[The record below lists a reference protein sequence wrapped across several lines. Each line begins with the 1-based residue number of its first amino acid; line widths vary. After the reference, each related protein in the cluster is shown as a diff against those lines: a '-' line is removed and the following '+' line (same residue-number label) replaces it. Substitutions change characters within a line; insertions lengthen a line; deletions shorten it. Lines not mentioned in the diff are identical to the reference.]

1 MPGGLITRSVA
12 SSEDSMKPQV
22 IMHMMSSIDGRIVT
36 SDWPEDVGGGDL
48 YERVHADLRGDAWI
62 VGRTTMAE
70 FAAGEPR
77 PVRTEKR
84 FPRETWKASKAGK
97 GPYGI
102 AFDRHGK
109 LHLNKGDVNG
119 DPLII
124 VLTTSV
130 SDDHLAELRRDGISY
145 VFSGTDDVD
154 LAAVLE
160 ILRKEFGIERLLL
173 EGGGGINGAFLA
185 AGLINEI
192 SLLIMPLADGAE
204 GTPTLFD
211 RIRGSARLL
220 KLQSVTK
227 LEHDVLHLRY
237 EMT

>member
-1 MPGGLITRSVA
+1 
-12 SSEDSMKPQV
+12 MKPHV

-36 SDWPEDVGGGDL
+36 TNWPKNYDVGDL

-62 VGRTTMAE
+62 VGRATMAE

-77 PVRTEKR
+77 PIRAEER
-84 FPRETWKASKAGK
+84 FARETWKAPKAEK
-97 GPYGI
+97 VPYAV

-109 LHLNKGDVNG
+109 LHLNKGDANG

-124 VLTTSV
+124 VLTTNV

-145 VFSGTDDVD
+145 IFAGTDDVD
-154 LAAVLE
+154 LARALAT
-160 ILRKEFGIERLLL
+160 LRKEFGIERLLL

-185 AGLINEI
+185 ARLIDEI
-192 SLLIMPLADGAE
+192 SLLVMPVADGAE

-211 RIRGSARLL
+211 RSGGSVRTL
-220 KLQSVTK
+220 KLRSVTK
-227 LEHDVLHLRY
+227 VEEDVLHLRY
-237 EMT
+237 QVT

>member
-1 MPGGLITRSVA
+1 
-12 SSEDSMKPQV
+12 MKPHV

-36 SDWPEDVGGGDL
+36 TAWPEKYNVGDL

-62 VGRTTMAE
+62 VGRATMAE

-77 PVRTEKR
+77 PISTEER
-84 FPRETWKASKAGK
+84 FARETWKAPKADK
-97 GPYGI
+97 GPYAI

-124 VLTTSV
+124 VMTTKV

-145 VFSGTDDVD
+145 AFAGIDDVD
-154 LAAVLE
+154 LAHALAT
-160 ILRKEFGIERLLL
+160 LRNEFAIERLLL

-185 AGLINEI
+185 ARLIDEV
-192 SLLIMPLADGAE
+192 SLLLMPVADGAQS
-204 GTPTLFD
+204 TPTLLD
-211 RIRGSARLL
+211 RIGGSVRTL
-220 KLQSVTK
+220 KLRSVTR
-227 LEHDVLHLRY
+227 LEEDILHLRY
-237 EMT
+237 QVT

>member
-1 MPGGLITRSVA
+1 MA
-12 SSEDSMKPQV
+12 SLEDSMKPHV

-36 SDWPEDVGGGDL
+36 TAWPEKYNVGDL

-62 VGRTTMAE
+62 VGRATMAE

-77 PVRTEKR
+77 PISTEER
-84 FPRETWKASKAGK
+84 FARETWKAPKADK
-97 GPYGI
+97 GPYAI

-124 VLTTSV
+124 VMTTNV

-145 VFSGTDDVD
+145 AFAGIDDVD
-154 LAAVLE
+154 LAHALAT
-160 ILRKEFGIERLLL
+160 LRKEFAIERLLL

-185 AGLINEI
+185 ARLIDEV
-192 SLLIMPLADGAE
+192 SLLLMPVADGAE

-211 RIRGSARLL
+211 RIGGSVRTL
-220 KLQSVTK
+220 KLLSVTR
-227 LEHDVLHLRY
+227 LEEGILHLRFQV
-237 EMT
+237 T

>member
-1 MPGGLITRSVA
+1 
-12 SSEDSMKPQV
+12 MKPHV

-36 SDWPEDVGGGDL
+36 RDWPEKYNVGGL

-62 VGRTTMAE
+62 VGRATMAE

-77 PVRTEKR
+77 PISTEER
-84 FPRETWKASKAGK
+84 FARETWKAPKADK
-97 GPYGI
+97 GPYAI

-124 VLTTSV
+124 VMTTNV

-145 VFSGTDDVD
+145 AFAGIDDLD
-154 LAAVLE
+154 LAHALAT
-160 ILRKEFGIERLLL
+160 LRKEFAIERLLL

-185 AGLINEI
+185 ARLIDEV
-192 SLLIMPLADGAE
+192 SLLLMPVADGAQ

-211 RIRGSARLL
+211 RIGGSVRTL
-220 KLQSVTK
+220 KLRSVTR
-227 LEHDVLHLRY
+227 LEEGILHLRY
-237 EMT
+237 QVT

>member
-1 MPGGLITRSVA
+1 
-12 SSEDSMKPQV
+12 MKPHV

-36 SDWPEDVGGGDL
+36 TNWPKNYDVGDL

-62 VGRTTMAE
+62 VGRATMAE

-77 PVRTEKR
+77 PIRAEER
-84 FPRETWKASKAGK
+84 FARETWKAPKADK
-97 GPYGI
+97 GPYAV

-109 LHLNKGDVNG
+109 LYLNKGDANG

-124 VLTTSV
+124 VLTTNV

-145 VFSGTDDVD
+145 IFAGTDDVD
-154 LAAVLE
+154 LAHALAT
-160 ILRKEFGIERLLL
+160 LRKEFAIERLLL

-185 AGLINEI
+185 ARLIDEI
-192 SLLIMPLADGAE
+192 SLLVMPVADGAE

-211 RIRGSARLL
+211 RIGGSVRTL
-220 KLQSVTK
+220 KLQSVTRV
-227 LEHDVLHLRY
+227 EEDVLHLRY
-237 EMT
+237 QVT

>member
-1 MPGGLITRSVA
+1 
-12 SSEDSMKPQV
+12 MKPHV

-36 SDWPEDVGGGDL
+36 TDWPRNYDVGDL

-62 VGRTTMAE
+62 VGRATMAE

-77 PVRTEKR
+77 PISTEKR
-84 FPRETWKASKAGK
+84 FPRETWKAPKAEK
-97 GPYGI
+97 GPYAI

-124 VLTTSV
+124 VLTTNV
-130 SDDHLAELRRDGISY
+130 SDDHLAELRRDGISWI
-145 VFSGTDDVD
+145 FAGTDDVD
-154 LAAVLE
+154 LVRALATLK
-160 ILRKEFGIERLLL
+160 KEFAIERLLL

-185 AGLINEI
+185 ARLIDEI
-192 SLLIMPLADGAE
+192 SLLLMPVADGAE

-211 RIRGSARLL
+211 RIAGSARTL
-220 KLQSVTK
+220 KLRSVTT
-227 LEHDVLHLRY
+227 LEQDILHLRY
-237 EMT
+237 QVT

>member
-1 MPGGLITRSVA
+1 
-12 SSEDSMKPQV
+12 MKPHV

-36 SDWPEDVGGGDL
+36 TDWPEKYNVGGL

-62 VGRTTMAE
+62 VGRATMAE

-77 PVRTEKR
+77 PISTEER
-84 FPRETWKASKAGK
+84 FARETWKAPKADK
-97 GPYGI
+97 GPYAI

-124 VLTTSV
+124 VMTTNV

-145 VFSGTDDVD
+145 AFAGIDDVD
-154 LAAVLE
+154 LAHALAT
-160 ILRKEFGIERLLL
+160 LRNEFAIERLLL

-185 AGLINEI
+185 ARLIDEV
-192 SLLIMPLADGAE
+192 SLLLMPVADGAE

-211 RIRGSARLL
+211 RIGGSVRTL
-220 KLQSVTK
+220 KLRSVTR
-227 LEHDVLHLRY
+227 LEDGILHLRY
-237 EMT
+237 QVT

>member
-1 MPGGLITRSVA
+1 
-12 SSEDSMKPQV
+12 MKPHV

-36 SDWPEDVGGGDL
+36 TDWPEKYNVGGL

-62 VGRTTMAE
+62 VGRATMAE

-77 PVRTEKR
+77 PISTEER
-84 FPRETWKASKAGK
+84 FARETWKAPKADK
-97 GPYGI
+97 GPYAI

-124 VLTTSV
+124 VMTTKV

-145 VFSGTDDVD
+145 AFAGIDDVD
-154 LAAVLE
+154 LAHALAT
-160 ILRKEFGIERLLL
+160 LRNEFAIERLLL

-185 AGLINEI
+185 ARLIDEV
-192 SLLIMPLADGAE
+192 SLLLMPVADGAQS
-204 GTPTLFD
+204 TPTLLD
-211 RIRGSARLL
+211 RIGGSVRTL
-220 KLQSVTK
+220 KLRSVTR
-227 LEHDVLHLRY
+227 LEEDILHLRY
-237 EMT
+237 QVT